1 MKKGKQLYSTCY
13 FGTLLVRPMTNNR
26 WRGGIA
32 RARERQ
38 LGAPL

>member
-1 MKKGKQLYSTCY
+1 MKKGKKLYLLFWDA
-13 FGTLLVRPMTNNR
+13 FGAAHDNNR